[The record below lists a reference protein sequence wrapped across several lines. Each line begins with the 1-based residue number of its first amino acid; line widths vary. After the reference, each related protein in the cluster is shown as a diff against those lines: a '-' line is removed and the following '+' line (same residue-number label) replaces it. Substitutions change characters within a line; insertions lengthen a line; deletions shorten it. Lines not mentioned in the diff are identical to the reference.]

1 MLNTTKEYLEQMNA
15 NTDDK
20 ATMLRY
26 IVGNTVLDV
35 GVGGGVLGKLI
46 RERKPHLK
54 VIGLDINFP
63 KLTDPLFNYY
73 DDIVVSDARHMTN
86 KIEVGEVDTIIFSSV
101 LHEVY
106 SYNGFDKNQILNA
119 LLSAYYIL
127 PKGGR
132 IIIRDGVKTEN
143 NDNVEIRFFDNR
155 DVYKVIKFAKDFKGR
170 QIEYQQTTHD
180 RVVMPMNDAMEFLYT
195 YTWGDEHYEREVQE
209 QYGVF
214 TPREYINFVRRN
226 LGMELITYNHYLQEG
241 YNYYLSKKVELYD
254 SEGRKTRFPDSNILM
269 VFQKQVLGYENYLE
283 RQVDMENNVAQEI
296 H

>member
-269 VFQKQVLGYENYLE
+269 VFQK
-283 RQVDMENNVAQEI
+283 
-296 H
+296 